1 MATKDEE
8 IMKKIRESC
17 KKSKGINGVYERYFD
32 DILTYMKEK
41 FPDEPIA
48 TVMEAAGFVTG
59 RAYVFTCDMMIARDK
74 EWKRFHE
81 KETMRVLRVKGDL
94 MDE

>member
-1 MATKDEE
+1 MSIDAETLKKTKGVA
-8 IMKKIRESC
+8 
-17 KKSKGINGVYERYFD
+17 GIHERYFN

-59 RAYVFTCDMMIARDK
+59 RAYVFMCDMMVERDK
-74 EWKRFHE
+74 GIVR
-81 KETMRVLRVKGDL
+81 RR
-94 MDE
+94 

>member
-1 MATKDEE
+1 MSIDAETL
-8 IMKKIRESC
+8 KKIQENRN
-17 KKSKGINGVYERYFD
+17 KTKGVNGVYERYFN

-59 RAYVFTCDMMIARDK
+59 RAYVFACDMMIERDK
-74 EWKRFHE
+74 DWKRFHQRE
-81 KETMRVLRVKGDL
+81 IGKAERRMRN
-94 MDE
+94 ENNS

>member
-1 MATKDEE
+1 MVDKNEE
-8 IMKKIRESC
+8 ILKKCR
-17 KKSKGINGVYERYFD
+17 GIDGVYERYFN

-59 RAYVFTCDMMIARDK
+59 RAYVFMYDMMVERDK
-74 EWKRFHE
+74 EWKRF
-81 KETMRVLRVKGDL
+81 MRKKLEEYV
-94 MDE
+94 E